1 MNSYIS
7 PISMKINRRSLL
19 IPWALLIAL
28 FVVMIRQ
35 SVSYGITRLAIVLTG
50 IVVIAGLL
58 YFLWKQT
65 IVRWSTIAFLTG
77 FSIFLLLPGN
87 LVAGKDLQPNY
98 GAMLRSYEG
107 VPYVLGGENHFGIDS
122 SGVVREGLIQA
133 NLHYGFETLNPAL
146 IRRGLEM
153 WWFDAAADALL
164 GEYRGYT
171 QRQFAAVSI
180 NALDHSRIKPGD
192 LAATSD
198 GEHIL
203 AYLGSKQWI
212 EADPNLRK
220 VVIESVPTANPW
232 FDTAVEILRWRQF
245 M

>member
-7 PISMKINRRSLL
+7 SISMKINRRSLL

-35 SVSYGITRLAIVLTG
+35 SVSYGITRLTIVLIG

-65 IVRWSTIAFLTG
+65 IMRWSTIAFLTG
-77 FSIFLLLPGN
+77 FSIFLMLPGN

-122 SGVVREGLIQA
+122 SGLVREGLIQA
-133 NLHYGFETLNPAL
+133 NLHHGFQTLNSAL

-153 WWFDAAADALL
+153 WWCDAAADALL
-164 GEYRGYT
+164 REYREYT
-171 QRQFAAVSI
+171 QRQFSAVSL
-180 NALDHSRIKPGD
+180 NALDHSRIKLGD

-203 AYLGSKQWI
+203 AYLGNKQWI
-212 EADPNLRK
+212 EADPNLSK
-220 VVIESVPTANPW
+220 VVIESVPTTHPW